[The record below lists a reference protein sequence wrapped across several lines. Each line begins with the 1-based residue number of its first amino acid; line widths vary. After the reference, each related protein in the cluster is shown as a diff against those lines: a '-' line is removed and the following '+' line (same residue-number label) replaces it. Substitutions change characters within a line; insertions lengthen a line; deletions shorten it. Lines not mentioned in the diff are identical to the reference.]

1 MLYKTHLS
9 TSLNVAIPALY
20 LSNELSI
27 LTLTGVGLG
36 SLLPDLDTPNSFIGR
51 RLNII
56 SYPLSKI
63 FKHRGFLHSITPVIL
78 IFILGIFLKSL
89 FIKSIALGYLLHL
102 VGDTFSESGIKWF
115 LPFYNK
121 DIKMPL
127 GILRYRTG
135 GLKEYVILGISIVI
149 LMLEIQKFH
158 LINLFSI

>member
-1 MLYKTHLS
+1 
-9 TSLNVAIPALY
+9 
-20 LSNELSI
+20 
-27 LTLTGVGLG
+27 
-36 SLLPDLDTPNSFIGR
+36 
-51 RLNII
+51 
-56 SYPLSKI
+56 SYPLSTI

-78 IFILGIFLKSL
+78 IFTLGIFLRSL

-102 VGDTFSESGIKWF
+102 VGDIFSESGIKWF

>member
-1 MLYKTHLS
+1 M
-9 TSLNVAIPALY
+9 
-20 LSNELSI
+20 
-27 LTLTGVGLG
+27 
-36 SLLPDLDTPNSFIGR
+36 LPDLDTPNSFIGR
-51 RLNII
+51 KLKII
-56 SYPLSKI
+56 SYPLSTI
-63 FKHRGFLHSITPVIL
+63 FKHRGFLHSIAPVIL
-78 IFILGIFLKSL
+78 IFTLGIFLRSL

>member
-1 MLYKTHLS
+1 MLYKTHLT

-20 LSNELSI
+20 LNNELSL

-51 RLNII
+51 RLKII
-56 SYPLSKI
+56 SYPLSTI

-115 LPFYNK
+115 LPFYNGVSSGK
-121 DIKMPL
+121 CGFTTLREIKLVFSMVCRL
-127 GILRYRTG
+127 LYKFYFYQIY
-135 GLKEYVILGISIVI
+135 
-149 LMLEIQKFH
+149 QK
-158 LINLFSI
+158 

>member
-20 LSNELSI
+20 LSNELSL

-51 RLNII
+51 RLKII
-56 SYPLSKI
+56 SYPLSTI
-63 FKHRGFLHSITPVIL
+63 FKHRGFLHSITPV
-78 IFILGIFLKSL
+78 IFLKSL